1 MKTIK
6 CVYLNGKFLS
16 PDQASVSVFD
26 RGFVFGEGIY
36 EVIPV
41 FGGRPFRLAPHLTRL
56 ESSLAA
62 VRIHNPHNASEW
74 DAIFARLIKEND
86 VQGRT
91 SVPYRDVPMPRAQD
105 AQERPAGG
113 TTPGM
118 EEVEPR
124 PEQRSRMPG
133 AAEVQ
138 DARVPQA
145 GERADTGDQSIY
157 LQITRGAAPRDHAFP
172 THTTPTVFAYAQ
184 PLNPPD
190 PETLASGVSAITTPD
205 IRWQRCDIK
214 ATALLANVLLRQQA
228 VDQGVVEAI
237 LLRDGSMTEGAAS
250 NIFIVSGGR
259 LVTPPKGPYILPGIT
274 RDLVLE
280 LARANQ
286 VPCAE
291 EPVSEAHLFSAE
303 EVWLTSS
310 TKEILPIT
318 RINDKPVGRGK
329 PGPVYA
335 RLRALY
341 KDYKLAFCQGKVA

>member
-6 CVYLNGKFLS
+6 CVYLNGKFL
-16 PDQASVSVFD
+16 PPNQASVSVFD

-62 VRIHNPHNASEW
+62 VRIRNPHNASEW

-86 VQGRT
+86 V
-91 SVPYRDVPMPRAQD
+91 RDVQVPRSD
-105 AQERPAGG
+105 ERTEA
-113 TTPGM
+113 TN
-118 EEVEPR
+118 
-124 PEQRSRMPG
+124 
-133 AAEVQ
+133 
-138 DARVPQA
+138 
-145 GERADTGDQSIY
+145 TGDQSIY

-190 PETLASGVSAITTPD
+190 PETLASGVSAITTLD

-214 ATALLANVLLRQQA
+214 ATALLANALLRQQA

-237 LLRDGSMTEGAAS
+237 LLRDGFMTEGAAS

-335 RLRALY
+335 RLYALY

>member
-6 CVYLNGKFLS
+6 CVYLNGKFLP

-41 FGGRPFRLAPHLTRL
+41 FGRRPFRLAHHLTRL

-62 VRIHNPHNASEW
+62 VRMHNPHTASEW
-74 DAIFARLIKEND
+74 DAIFARLIRE
-86 VQGRT
+86 T
-91 SVPYRDVPMPRAQD
+91 EA
-105 AQERPAGG
+105 AG
-113 TTPGM
+113 
-118 EEVEPR
+118 
-124 PEQRSRMPG
+124 
-133 AAEVQ
+133 A
-138 DARVPQA
+138 
-145 GERADTGDQSIY
+145 GDQSIY

-172 THTTPTVFAYAQ
+172 AHNTAPTVFAYAQ

-190 PETLASGVSAITTPD
+190 PETLASGISAITTPD

-214 ATALLANVLLRQQA
+214 ATALLANALLRQRA
-228 VDQGVVEAI
+228 VDRGAVEAI
-237 LLRDGSMTEGAAS
+237 LLRDGFMTEGAAS
-250 NIFIVSGGR
+250 NIFIVSDGR
-259 LVTPPKGPYILPGIT
+259 LVTPQKGPYILPGIT

-286 VPCAE
+286 IPCAE
-291 EPVSEAHLFSAE
+291 EPVSETHLFTAE

-329 PGPVYA
+329 PGPMYA

-341 KDYKLAFCQGKVA
+341 QDYKLAFSQGKVT